1 MLLARNTTG
10 QDNTIKDDNPIL
22 VEEVGKIY
30 HRMCQSIDWEP
41 PNLSFVVIAEAG
53 IRLLPDGRL
62 EIGEPFLA
70 PLHDEA
76 MVAALLAHMIAH
88 QVYGHVS
95 SILEYKYPHEVF
107 TATFEEAPAT
117 WQQQS
122 DKLNQALSA
131 GYPSAWEDEAAEATL
146 AMMITSGYDPAAVG
160 EAWGILSHNSNKVVR
175 EFATIHHLN
184 SAGTKQSWEARRYAT
199 AEPVGGWIR
208 ERELWQDA
216 LAGIKTLL
224 KPITPE

>member
-1 MLLARNTTG
+1 MRAWVATLCAVLLILLVACTPNYGKPYRLAPVWTEARLMLLARNTTG

-131 GYPSAWEDEAAEATL
+131 GYPSAW
-146 AMMITSGYDPAAVG
+146 
-160 EAWGILSHNSNKVVR
+160 R
-175 EFATIHHLN
+175 
-184 SAGTKQSWEARRYAT
+184 TKR
-199 AEPVGGWIR
+199 
-208 ERELWQDA
+208 
-216 LAGIKTLL
+216 L
-224 KPITPE
+224 KPRLR